1 LKRKVIE
8 VDIYAR
14 LCSTERTFIIAE
26 IGSNHNGDLDTA
38 LKLIDIAG
46 DLGADAVKFQSFLA
60 DHLTTRDSD
69 TYDLLKRIEVPRD
82 WYPVLKN
89 AAGQRGM
96 VFFSTATNPITLGW
110 MMEEGVEM
118 FKLASPNITHIPLIR
133 HTASLGKPIIMSTG
147 MAVFQEIDEAVQAV
161 LDTGNHQLAL
171 LHCVSEYPANPE
183 TIHLRFIGTLRRM
196 YGLPVGFSDHTLG
209 IGTAVGAVAL
219 GAQIIEKHITLSRR
233 TPGPD
238 HHYALE
244 PSEFGDMVK
253 GIREVEKAVGSPV
266 KQLTENERRLRF
278 EYFRS
283 LHAACDIKTGE
294 EIREEMIAVIRPANG
309 LHPRHLNDI
318 VGRHASCD
326 LPKYSPLTWSHVH

>member
-1 LKRKVIE
+1 MTFFITG
-8 VDIYAR
+8 
-14 LCSTERTFIIAE
+14 STFIIAE

-38 LKLIDIAG
+38 LKLINIAG
-46 DLGADAVKFQSFLA
+46 DLGANAVKFQSFLA

-69 TYDLLKRIEVPRD
+69 TYALLKRIEMPKA
-82 WYPVLKN
+82 WYPVLKD
-89 AAGQRGM
+89 AAGKRGM

-110 MMEEGVEM
+110 MMEVGVEM

-147 MAVFQEIDEAVQAV
+147 MATFQEIDEAVQAV
-161 LDTGNHQLAL
+161 FDTGNRQLAL

-183 TIHLRFIGTLRRM
+183 GINLKFIGTLKRM

-219 GAQIIEKHITLSRR
+219 GAQIIEKHITLSRQ

-244 PSEFGDMVK
+244 PSEFEGMVK
-253 GIREVEKAVGSPV
+253 AIRDVEKAVGSPA
-266 KQLTENERRLRF
+266 KQITEKERKLRF

-283 LHAACDIKTGE
+283 LHAARDIRAGE
-294 EIREEMIAVIRPANG
+294 EIREEMVAVIRPANG
-309 LHPRHLNDI
+309 LHSRHLRDV
-318 VGRHASCD
+318 VGRRAACD
-326 LPKYSPLTWSHVH
+326 IPKDSPLTWSHVH